1 MKFKCELCENTIEIY
16 KVKFTQKEN
25 DLVCE
30 MAICCNSYMDQ
41 VLTDEYK
48 GMPDIHRDAD
58 DTQHSNPM
66 REWDKFKSDNAEKP

>member
-1 MKFKCELCENTIEIY
+1 MRFVCIKCNKEINIY
-16 KVKFTQKEN
+16 KVKFTSIDNK
-25 DLVCE
+25 LVCKD
-30 MAICCNSYMDQ
+30 AYCCSQYMDQ